1 MARIDFMILILKNL
15 VNKHI
20 SYGKKA
26 DTIIDYLTVKKLILC
41 YLLQDYNNC
50 FTIKYYVITSHF
62 TALDLEG

>member
-1 MARIDFMILILKNL
+1 MARIDFMILIKKNL
-15 VNKHI
+15 LNKHI